1 MTVTN
6 IQNIGRNRYK
16 VFSDEGF
23 LFVLYAKELSYYNI
37 EVGSDISEA
46 VYDEIREEVLT
57 GRAKLRA
64 MNLLMKHAFSEKG
77 LYVKLVDGGY
87 PEDIAAKAVG
97 YVKSFGYVDDE
108 AFAYDYVTSHADDK
122 SIRRITQDL
131 INKGISGEVIDKA
144 FAKASD
150 SEEGVDEE
158 TQIRALLAKRNF
170 DPADADLNMI
180 NKTYKF
186 LLGKGYSSEMIRRV
200 LSVSAFET
208 E

>member
-97 YVKSFGYVDDE
+97 YVKAFGYVDDE